1 MGGWVGGCACR
12 FHFYTQL
19 HILTI
24 FLALGVGADDVFV
37 YVDCWRQ
44 SAEV

>member
-1 MGGWVGGCACR
+1 MTGDGGR
-12 FHFYTQL
+12 FHYYTQL

>member
-1 MGGWVGGCACR
+1 MGGCACR

-24 FLALGVGADDVFV
+24 FLSLGVGADDVFV